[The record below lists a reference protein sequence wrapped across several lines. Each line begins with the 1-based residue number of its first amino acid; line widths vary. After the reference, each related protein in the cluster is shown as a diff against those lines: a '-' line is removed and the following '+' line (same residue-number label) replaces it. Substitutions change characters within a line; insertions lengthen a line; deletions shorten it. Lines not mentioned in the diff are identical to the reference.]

1 MLCNTLCRGQA
12 AGAAVALD
20 HHVST
25 TDPRIHRRLS
35 SLPAFMSLPNL
46 SPLPALQ
53 ARTGALASP
62 TAGSASPTNLA
73 VLEVPV
79 SPSHDHD
86 PTGSTSPSTGGGL
99 AASGGKRST
108 VVSKTSFQ
116 LAHPPPAI
124 KHRERFNI
132 RPKILLQLQHTSD
145 ATRPTPVFDVVPSYV
160 FAPKLAR
167 KFSSIFKGKDGLGA
181 DDLVIVNSQKY
192 DSSDGLKGH
201 TDSASDE
208 DSWDAREVVAAICQ
222 PKRKAIEPEFPTEIC
237 LHHNAIWKAS
247 PLSTGA
253 YEFVSLDERG
263 NQTIARWVP
272 RPPLVRRR
280 TYNGQDSSNVPLA
293 EQRRF
298 TFSII
303 NPNSRRHPVIATL
316 NRSSIDVSD
325 QHSVPSLVSRSQSSN
340 SSQYRETLAP
350 ESPGVRFSETEQPK
364 TAMVETDE
372 RLRSLILITGIWVA
386 FREGFSPNFQYDRPV
401 DSIAQGVGRSP
412 SHKSRSLSVNIT
424 TLGKSRTS
432 NSASPKRE
440 LISRTKSTMGNS
452 PSTLP
457 AGSSLQTPSS
467 TGAAFLQRANTR
479 RPALSKKPFHISS
492 IIASTPSGLEKAPVA
507 PQPRESSFGNWTSPR
522 APTAKPV
529 VPPVRGAQNQRSV
542 HDRIGADRDGVAPS
556 GSAGRKSTKLNKL
569 FGLIRRTSGVH

>member
-1 MLCNTLCRGQA
+1 MLCNTLCRGKVADA
-12 AGAAVALD
+12 AAPVE
-20 HHVST
+20 HHVT
-25 TDPRIHRRLS
+25 ATDPGIPQCLLA
-35 SLPAFMSLPNL
+35 LPTFMSLPN
-46 SPLPALQ
+46 SPRLPTLQ

-62 TAGSASPTNLA
+62 AVESMSPTNLTG
-73 VLEVPV
+73 LQVPV

-86 PTGSTSPSTGGGL
+86 PTWSASASTGGGFPAL
-99 AASGGKRST
+99 GGKRST
-108 VVSKTSFQ
+108 VASKTSFQ

-132 RPKILLQLQHTSD
+132 RPKILLQLQQTSD
-145 ATRPTPVFDVVPSYV
+145 ATRPVPVFDVVPSFV

-167 KFSSIFKGKDGLGA
+167 KFSSIFKGKDSLGA
-181 DDLVIVNSQKY
+181 DDLVIVHSQKY
-192 DSSDGLKGH
+192 DSSDDLKGQ

-222 PKRKAIEPEFPTEIC
+222 PKRKAAGTDLPTEIC
-237 LHHNAIWKAS
+237 LHHGAIWKAS

-253 YEFVSLDERG
+253 YEFTSVDEAGTR
-263 NQTIARWVP
+263 TIARWVP

-280 TYNGQDSSNVPLA
+280 TYNGQDGSSPPLA

-325 QHSVPSLVSRSQSSN
+325 QHSVPSVMSSSQSLN
-340 SSQYRETLAP
+340 SSQHHQSLASENAGVHVNQTET
-350 ESPGVRFSETEQPK
+350 PK

-386 FREGFSPNFQYDRPV
+386 FREGFSPNFHYDKLL
-401 DSIAQGVGRSP
+401 DSTAQRMSRSP
-412 SHKSRSLSVNIT
+412 SHKSRNLSLNIT
-424 TLGKSRTS
+424 NLGKGRTS
-432 NSASPKRE
+432 GSESPKRE
-440 LISRTKSTMGNS
+440 LIPTTKSNRGNS
-452 PSTLP
+452 PPTQPVGPSP
-457 AGSSLQTPSS
+457 QTTAS

-479 RPALSKKPFHISS
+479 RPASSKKPFQISS
-492 IIASTPSGLEKAPVA
+492 TITSTPSGLEKTPDA
-507 PQPRESSFGNWTSPR
+507 QQLRESSFGGWNSATPS
-522 APTAKPV
+522 TAKP
-529 VPPVRGAQNQRSV
+529 PASKKRDAWAQSTR
-542 HDRIGADRDGVAPS
+542 HDRVGVNTS

-569 FGLIRRTSGVH
+569 FGLIRRTSGAH